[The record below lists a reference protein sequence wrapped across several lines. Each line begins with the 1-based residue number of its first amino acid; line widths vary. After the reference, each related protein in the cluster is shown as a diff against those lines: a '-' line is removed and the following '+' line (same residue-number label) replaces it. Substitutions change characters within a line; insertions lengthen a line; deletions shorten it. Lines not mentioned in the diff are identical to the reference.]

1 MSRRSAVFKIADMG
15 AFRFFKLMA
24 PLQSG
29 NFVPSSMHGQAL
41 FSLPWYLRVMGQ
53 TIDQWDRVKVDGN
66 MTQVA
71 RPLAEDLLALSKE
84 AELDLAKRTLSSVDI
99 VSTWQASISEP

>member
-1 MSRRSAVFKIADMG
+1 
-15 AFRFFKLMA
+15 
-24 PLQSG
+24 
-29 NFVPSSMHGQAL
+29 
-41 FSLPWYLRVMGQ
+41 MGQ